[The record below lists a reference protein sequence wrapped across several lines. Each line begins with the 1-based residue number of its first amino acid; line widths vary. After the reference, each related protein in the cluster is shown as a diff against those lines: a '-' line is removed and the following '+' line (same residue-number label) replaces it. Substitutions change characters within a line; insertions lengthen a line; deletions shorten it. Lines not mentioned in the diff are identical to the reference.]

1 MPLQMRR
8 LELRPDRAGHEMVR
22 LRLQVANDRGDT
34 DRRQAQEMEALG
46 KAEAS
51 EVFSKWA

>member
-1 MPLQMRR
+1 MPLLMRY
-8 LELRPDRAGHEMVR
+8 LELLPVRAEHEMVR

-34 DRRQAQEMEALG
+34 DRHQAQEMEALG

-51 EVFSKWA
+51 EAFSK

>member
-1 MPLQMRR
+1 MPLQTRR
-8 LELRPDRAGHEMVR
+8 LELRPDRAGHEMVVP

-51 EVFSKWA
+51 EVFSK

>member
-1 MPLQMRR
+1 MKLRKLPLQMRLQMR
-8 LELRPDRAGHEMVR
+8 YLELRPR

-51 EVFSKWA
+51 EVFSK

>member
-1 MPLQMRR
+1 MRLQMRY
-8 LELRPDRAGHEMVR
+8 LELRAVRAEHEMVR
-22 LRLQVANDRGDT
+22 LYLQVANDRGDT

-51 EVFSKWA
+51 EAFSK

>member
-1 MPLQMRR
+1 MPPQMRH
-8 LELRPDRAGHEMVR
+8 LELRPVRTGHEMVR

-51 EVFSKWA
+51 EAFSE